1 MTTTHPH
8 KAQPAR
14 PAEDARRRPSGSGR
28 FRAWR
33 RKDSVTGWLFVAP
46 QTLGFLA
53 FVVYPLVAVVYYSFH
68 TSNLLSGVTTYAG
81 TKNYSQLLHDPAT
94 PSVARATV
102 LFCLGLV
109 AINISL
115 ALLLAVLLNQRLRG
129 TTVFR
134 TVFFSPV
141 VVSLVAW
148 TITWNFLLQD
158 NGGINAILHTFG
170 VQGPNWLRG
179 GNSAMVSVVIVQVFK
194 NVGLNMVLFLA
205 ALQGVPQPLLEAAE
219 IDGAGPWRRFRSVT
233 LPMISPTTLLA
244 TIVTVSGSLQVFA
257 QIQILTEGGP
267 DNRTNVLVYFFY
279 QQAFDNHDFG
289 YGSAVAVVLF
299 AVILALTLMQ
309 WRLRKKWVPF
319 EF

>member
-1 MTTTHPH
+1 MSEIAP
-8 KAQPAR
+8 AQ
-14 PAEDARRRPSGSGR
+14 RRASTREPRAGAGR
-28 FRAWR
+28 FWTLR
-33 RKDSVTGWLFVAP
+33 RQDSLSGWLFVLP

-53 FVVYPLVAVVYYSFH
+53 FVLYPLVAVVYYSFH
-68 TSNLLSGVTTYAG
+68 TSNVLSGVTRYSG
-81 TKNYSQLLHDPAT
+81 TKNYTQLVHDPAT

-102 LFCLGLV
+102 LFCIGLV
-109 AINISL
+109 VINITL
-115 ALLLAVLLNQRLRG
+115 ALLLAVLLNEKLRG

-148 TITWNFLLQD
+148 TITWNFLLQN
-158 NGGINAILHTFG
+158 NGGVNSMLHAIG

-179 GNSAMVSVVIVQVFK
+179 DNSALASVVIVQVFK

-205 ALQGVPQPLLEAAE
+205 ALQGVPRSLLEAAE
-219 IDGAGPWRRFRSVT
+219 MDGAGPWRRFRSVV
-233 LPMISPTTLLA
+233 LPMISPTTLLT
-244 TIVTVSGSLQVFA
+244 TIVTISGSLQVFA

-267 DNRTNVLVYFFY
+267 SNRTNVLVYFFY

-299 AVILALTLMQ
+299 LVILVLTLIQ
-309 WRLRKKWVPF
+309 WRLRKKWVF
-319 EF
+319 YES